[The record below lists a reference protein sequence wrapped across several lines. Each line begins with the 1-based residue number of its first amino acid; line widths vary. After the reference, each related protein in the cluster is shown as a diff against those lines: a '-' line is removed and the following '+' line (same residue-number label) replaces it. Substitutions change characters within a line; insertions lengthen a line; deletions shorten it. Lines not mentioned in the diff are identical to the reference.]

1 MVLFISE
8 TLVGLS
14 IGSRL
19 FMIAVGLSLIFG
31 VLNVLNFAHGVF
43 YMLGAYVAITVATT
57 VVESFW
63 VGALLGALAVGVVG
77 AVVEMGLIRRLYG
90 RSEGEL
96 DQLILT
102 FSVVLIIDDLTRT
115 IWGSSPRTVATP
127 AALDFSVAV
136 ADTSITA
143 YRLFVIAAS
152 VVVVVGLWLFLQR
165 THYGYLIRAT
175 SSDRDMAAILGVDVP
190 RLYTA
195 IFFLGS
201 ALAGLGGALAA
212 PLQAVGPGLGN
223 QVIIDAFVVVVIG
236 GLGSLGGAFAGAM
249 VIGLLQSFGV
259 QLISAGD
266 LALPFLAMIAVL
278 VFRPEGLFGGM
289 DV

>member
-57 VVESFW
+57 AVESFW
-63 VGALLGALAVGVVG
+63 VGALLGALAVGLVG

-90 RSEGEL
+90 RPEGEL

-102 FSVVLIIDDLTRT
+102 FSVVLIVDDLTRT
-115 IWGSSPRTVATP
+115 IWGTSPRTVATP
-127 AALDFSVAV
+127 DALDFSVAV
-136 ADTSITA
+136 ANTSITA

-152 VVVVVGLWLFLQR
+152 VVVMVGLWLFLQR

-289 DV
+289 EV